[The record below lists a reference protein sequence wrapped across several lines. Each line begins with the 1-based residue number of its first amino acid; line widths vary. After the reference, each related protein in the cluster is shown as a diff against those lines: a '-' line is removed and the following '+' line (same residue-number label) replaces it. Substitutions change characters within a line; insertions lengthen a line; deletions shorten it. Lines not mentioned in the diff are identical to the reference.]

1 MLFEA
6 LTSGAFDHL
15 NYQHTGEF
23 HQDFS
28 KQSNA
33 RGFAGVFGIDWYIII
48 SLPIL
53 AITLSQYFCFAF
65 A

>member
-6 LTSGAFDHL
+6 LTRGAFDHL
-15 NYQHTGEF
+15 NCQYTGEF
-23 HQDFS
+23 HQDLL

-33 RGFAGVFGIDWYIII
+33 RGFAGGSGIDWYII

-53 AITLSQYFCFAF
+53 AITLSQYSCFTF